1 VPTQPTAGPEC
12 PGASPLAAVFLDFD
26 GPVCDLFGHI
36 DLPVAYAAALSS
48 RSCDLHDLADR
59 VDSDDLLA
67 ILRAAAE
74 TGQAGLLTEAEE
86 TVRQVEMLGAKTATL
101 TPGLR
106 GLIRRARTAHIPM
119 AIVTNNSLPAVSLL
133 ADRFRPLFSGMP
145 IFARPPQRPDLM
157 KPAPYLLL
165 QAVAYFGH
173 PPEATILIGDSE
185 SDIEAA
191 RAAHVQVIAYANKP
205 NKPDRFRAAGATTIV
220 TALDQVRFL
229 PGPR

>member
-1 VPTQPTAGPEC
+1 VPTQPAAGPER
-12 PGASPLAAVFLDFD
+12 PGASSPAALFLDCD
-26 GPVCDLFGHI
+26 GPICDLFRHI
-36 DLPVAYAAALSS
+36 DLPAAYAAALVCRS
-48 RSCDLHDLADR
+48 RRLRDLADR

-67 ILRAAAE
+67 ILRAAA
-74 TGQAGLLTEAEE
+74 TDQAGLLAEAEE
-86 TVRQVEMLGAKTATL
+86 TVCQVEMLGAKTATL

-106 GLIRRARTAHIPM
+106 GLIGRARAAHIPM
-119 AIVTNNSLPAVSLL
+119 AIVTNNSLSAVSLL
-133 ADRFRPLFSGMP
+133 ADRFRPLFSGMR

-165 QAVAYFGH
+165 QAVAHFGR
-173 PPEATILIGDSE
+173 PPEAAVLIGDSE

-205 NKPDRFRAAGATTIV
+205 DKPERFRAAGTMTIV